1 MHAYLIV
8 GTEKPACRQAGEEL
22 AKKLKAKILEFPL
35 QKIEDVRTL
44 GSFASL
50 ALSSPTTIIIRDIHQ
65 ATLPALNAFLKNLE
79 EPQKNLSYILTA
91 DSLNSLIPTIVSRCQ
106 IIKILNSKSQTL
118 NNDEMQKFVNSKV
131 DKKLEY
137 ISNIKVREE
146 AIEFV
151 ENLISLLHRQLI
163 DKPQK
168 VLTSQRVEIAV
179 QTLANLKANG
189 NVALQLTNL
198 SVNFPP

>member
-1 MHAYLIV
+1 MHAYLIT
-8 GTEKPACRQAGEEL
+8 GADSEKRLAKGEEL

-35 QKIEDVRTL
+35 QKIEDVRSL
-44 GSFASL
+44 GSFVSL
-50 ALSSPTTIIIRDIHQ
+50 KLNTPTTIIIRDIHR

-91 DSLNSLIPTIVSRCQ
+91 DSVNNLIPTIVSRCQ

-118 NNDEMQKFVNSKV
+118 NNDEMQRFINSKA
-131 DKKLEY
+131 DEKIEY
-137 ISNIKVREE
+137 INSIRGREE
-146 AIEFV
+146 AKEFV
-151 ENLISLLHRQLI
+151 ENFISLLHRQLI

-198 SVNFPP
+198 VVNFPP